1 MAYGLWLSYGFFG
14 PNLSL
19 FRLMPYALCLMAY
32 GLWLMAYGFS
42 LMASSFSHTPVLAA
56 ETLKLLDPQ
65 PGQTVVDC
73 TAGRGGHSLLL
84 AGAVGPRGRVLGFD
98 VDPGNLT
105 CAAGRLEQ
113 AGLPYTA
120 VCENFV
126 RAPRHLVSAGLRAD
140 VVLADLG
147 FSSDQMD
154 DPQRGLSFSADGPL
168 DMRLDPDGPVT
179 AAELVERCT
188 EEELAEIISRYGE
201 DPYARSI
208 ARNLARSRQREPIR
222 STAQL
227 ARLVEQTYGVGA
239 RPDVAGDQ
247 VDRPRLHLRFIQER
261 ANRRRNLTAVDH
273 SFFKDPDPSDLPVDQ
288 EGRSPSRPGAL
299 NPQDYHASSKVY
311 PEGGGGSSHN
321 LQYINYK
328 ISAAILFDSFLA
340 F

>member
-1 MAYGLWLSYGFFG
+1 
-14 PNLSL
+14 
-19 FRLMPYALCLMAY
+19 
-32 GLWLMAYGFS
+32 MAYGFS

-179 AAELVERCT
+179 AAELIERCT
-188 EEELAEIISRYGE
+188 EEELAEILSRYGE

-227 ARLVEQTYGVGA
+227 ARLVEQTYGARARRSRMHPATRTFMALRIAVNDELTALQSLLEQVMRGATLIQGSGWLAPGA
-239 RPDVAGDQ
+239 RVAVISFHSLEDRLVKRAFNKLADSGLGTRLTKRPIVAGTQ
-247 VDRPRLHLRFIQER
+247 EIAGNPRSRSARLR
-261 ANRRRNLTAVDH
+261 
-273 SFFKDPDPSDLPVDQ
+273 
-288 EGRSPSRPGAL
+288 
-299 NPQDYHASSKVY
+299 
-311 PEGGGGSSHN
+311 
-321 LQYINYK
+321 
-328 ISAAILFDSFLA
+328 AIRIKEK
-340 F
+340 